1 MTTEVV
7 TTPQFGRELREFA
20 YKNIS
25 KAANA
30 VYSVTMVL
38 LVLVAAAHNGH
49 SVTSVANAPNEDTVF
64 YRINTSVRL
73 MQNQVWRQGLYFLR
87 RKRKKL
93 AQVKC
98 YLTVDET
105 YESYTGNLHKR
116 PRDELTPQERTT
128 RQYIHEYK
136 VKRGDRGSFK
146 YLVFALVYGKK
157 RRVLRVKALKHK
169 ESYWLF
175 VAKTLAELYV
185 EVQYECALLD
195 RGFYV
200 AELVDQLRQDG
211 VPYIIRARLCDTM
224 RSFYGITFTWKAWEY
239 KVAEWAE
246 TTLVLGRDP
255 SGSPWGFLT
264 NLEPGS
270 WREVRSLYRK
280 RWNIENIFKA
290 TDGIQLKVHTGN
302 HVTRMFS
309 VCLSFLLYNVWQNR
323 NKRPTLL
330 QHVKQCLEWL
340 FEKIRKVLHYRDRLK
355 LNILFWDFLDF

>member
-1 MTTEVV
+1 
-7 TTPQFGRELREFA
+7 
-20 YKNIS
+20 
-25 KAANA
+25 
-30 VYSVTMVL
+30 
-38 LVLVAAAHNGH
+38 
-49 SVTSVANAPNEDTVF
+49 
-64 YRINTSVRL
+64 
-73 MQNQVWRQGLYFLR
+73 
-87 RKRKKL
+87 
-93 AQVKC
+93 
-98 YLTVDET
+98 
-105 YESYTGNLHKR
+105 
-116 PRDELTPQERTT
+116 
-128 RQYIHEYK
+128 
-136 VKRGDRGSFK
+136 
-146 YLVFALVYGKK
+146 
-157 RRVLRVKALKHK
+157 
-169 ESYWLF
+169 
-175 VAKTLAELYV
+175 
-185 EVQYECALLD
+185 
-195 RGFYV
+195 
-200 AELVDQLRQDG
+200 
-211 VPYIIRARLCDTM
+211 M